1 MKRVIR
7 LVVIVT
13 IVLLAVVLVGPF
25 LVPVPPLQD
34 AVSPEQLADADSQ
47 FVEVNGLRLH
57 YKIAGQGEPALLLL
71 HGFAAS
77 TFTWREVMPSLA
89 QEGTTIAFDRPAFGL
104 TERPMPDEWQGENPY
119 RTEAQP
125 GFVIGLMDKLGVTEA
140 VLVGNSAGGT
150 VAVSTALNYPE
161 RVTALVL
168 VDPAIYAGGGTP
180 NWLRPI
186 LRTPQAR
193 RLGPLFVRRIQ
204 EWGQDMLNSA
214 WHDPAKVTPEVRE
227 GYTKLLR
234 IANWDRA
241 LWEFTLA
248 SHPLG
253 LPDRLNELQ
262 MPTLVITGD
271 DDRIVPTEQSV
282 RLAGELPN
290 AELAVIP
297 NCGHVPQEECP
308 EAFLDTVR
316 TFLAGLR

>member
-1 MKRVIR
+1 MKRVVRI
-7 LVVIVT
+7 LLIVVIV
-13 IVLLAVVLVGPF
+13 LLVVVLVGPF

-34 AVSPEQLADADSQ
+34 TVSPEQLADADSQ

-57 YKIAGQGEPALLLL
+57 YKIAGEGEPALLLL

-77 TFTWREVMPSLA
+77 TFSWREVMPALA
-89 QEGTTIAFDRPAFGL
+89 QEGKTIAFDRPAFGL

-125 GFVIGLMDKLGVTEA
+125 DYVIGLMDRLGVTEA

-150 VAVSTALNYPE
+150 VAVSTALEHPE

-168 VDPAIYAGGGTP
+168 VDPAIYAGSGTP

-193 RLGPLFVRRIQ
+193 RLGPLFVRGIQ

-214 WHDPAKVTPEVRE
+214 WHDPDQVTPEMRE

-248 SHPLG
+248 SRPLG
-253 LPDRLNELQ
+253 LPDRLNELEL
-262 MPTLVITGD
+262 PTLVITGD

-290 AELAVIP
+290 AELVVIP
-297 NCGHVPQEECP
+297 NCGHLPQEECP
-308 EAFLDTVR
+308 EAFLDAVR

>member
-89 QEGTTIAFDRPAFGL
+89 QEGTAIAFDRPAFGL

-125 GFVIGLMDKLGVTEA
+125 GFVIGLMDKLGMTEA

-308 EAFLDTVR
+308 ETFLDTVR

>member
-89 QEGTTIAFDRPAFGL
+89 QEGTAIAFDRPAFGL

-125 GFVIGLMDKLGVTEA
+125 GFVIGLMDKLGMTEA

>member
-125 GFVIGLMDKLGVTEA
+125 GFVIGLMDKLGMTEA